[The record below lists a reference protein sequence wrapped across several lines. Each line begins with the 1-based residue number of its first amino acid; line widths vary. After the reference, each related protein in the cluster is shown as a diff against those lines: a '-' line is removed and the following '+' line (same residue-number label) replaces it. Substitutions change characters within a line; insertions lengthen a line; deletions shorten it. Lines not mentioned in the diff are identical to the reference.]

1 MLYKGD
7 NKDLTVIWFKGRP
20 TLNSKSFIVTQMDS
34 VLLTKRLQQVICHDL
49 HAWKPN
55 NIK

>member
-1 MLYKGD
+1 MCYKGD

-34 VLLTKRLQQVICHDL
+34 VLLTKRLQQDICHDL